1 MGSKNDH
8 KICPAP
14 SKQFFLFFFSGFEI
28 TKLKNAEI
36 LTLSGKRSRNKLVQ
50 FQKMLFGFIYGLFHS
65 RDIQAFYF
73 EVGEE
78 MKDNIYIYL

>member
-1 MGSKNDH
+1 MTAKFAQSPLNN
-8 KICPAP
+8 
-14 SKQFFLFFFSGFEI
+14 FFLFFFSCFEI

-50 FQKMLFGFIYGLFHS
+50 FQKMLFCFIYGLFHS
-65 RDIQAFYF
+65 RDVQAFYF